1 MNTMHNDTYVK
12 LSKGATL
19 IGLCNAIAILLII
32 FTLFGH
38 RYSIHSIKAQMLEQM
53 SSGENHQSSSII
65 DKPRIVTIEEI
76 LPITVH
82 LRVSCCC
89 SVGCVAD
96 SPMVSRA
103 TSEESGSP

>member
-1 MNTMHNDTYVK
+1 MHDDTYVK
-12 LSKGATL
+12 LSKRATL
-19 IGLCNAIAILLII
+19 IGLCNAIVILLIV

-38 RYSIHSIKAQMLEQM
+38 RCSIHSIKAQMLEQM
-53 SSGENHQSSSII
+53 SSGENHQSNSII
-65 DKPRIVTIEEI
+65 GKPRIVTIEEI

-89 SVGCVAD
+89 GDFGCVAD
-96 SPMVSRA
+96 SPIVSRA